1 MKTLCFF
8 LATALL
14 FVGCQKNADDEYSAK
29 ILEIQEAINA
39 EDYDRAISLVD
50 SLPAHKKEVVKLK
63 SMAYAGRAGFNT
75 LKIADYVV
83 KSKDKEPVVIIYE
96 LADSFYNNR
105 AIDDINTALLNIKTY
120 FPELGLRPT
129 DINAIYGLLQLYK
142 ASQLILK
149 NVRGQGSSCEVV
161 EFIIDDVI
169 DLIYSVN
176 SAALSLAREVKEIR
190 ERTQSLRLDLNI
202 PEEEDFGQQEVDQV
216 KTRLQEVV
224 HEELGICNP
233 VSAL

>member
-1 MKTLCFF
+1 
-8 LATALL
+8 
-14 FVGCQKNADDEYSAK
+14 
-29 ILEIQEAINA
+29 
-39 EDYDRAISLVD
+39 
-50 SLPAHKKEVVKLK
+50 KEVVKLK
-63 SMAYAGRAGFNT
+63 SMAYAGRAGFNA

-83 KSKDKEPVVIIYE
+83 KSKDKEPVVIVYE

-202 PEEEDFGQQEVDQV
+202 PEEENFG
-216 KTRLQEVV
+216 
-224 HEELGICNP
+224 
-233 VSAL
+233 